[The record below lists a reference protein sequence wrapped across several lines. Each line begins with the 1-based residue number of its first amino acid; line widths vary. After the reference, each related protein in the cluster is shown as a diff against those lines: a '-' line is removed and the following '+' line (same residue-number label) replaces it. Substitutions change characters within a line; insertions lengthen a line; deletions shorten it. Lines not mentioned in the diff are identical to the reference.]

1 MSGNVSPTR
10 EIETSEFDFI
20 DERLEEE
27 FKRLQ
32 NELLLNS
39 RNAAAVKS
47 IKTKMRALLRENFR
61 ELKYAENVSIEKYMK
76 SPKGL
81 DAKKDFLKQIKT
93 RMEEEGFKDFYLEIH
108 PGKNGDDH
116 IQIFSRT
123 KEKEKD
129 MAKFIT
135 KMFKE
140 NTLYESK
147 EKKEMKEPKKVG
159 SFSEYIK
166 SLDDRLDKINKRFE
180 TINDRLDKQLSKH
193 KDIKVPKITD
203 FSNDNINKIQ
213 EKAQKI
219 LRKRR

>member
-10 EIETSEFDFI
+10 EIQTSEYDFI
-20 DERLEEE
+20 DKYLEEE
-27 FKRLQ
+27 FKQLH
-32 NELLLNS
+32 NELLLKG
-39 RNAAAVKS
+39 RNVSEVKR
-47 IKTKMRALLRENFR
+47 IKTEMRIILRENFR

-81 DAKKDFLKQIKT
+81 DAKKDFLKQIKN
-93 RMEEEGFKDFYLEIH
+93 RLKEEGFKDFYIEIH
-108 PGKNGDDH
+108 PGKGDDH
-116 IQIFSRT
+116 IQIFSRN
-123 KEKEKD
+123 KDKEKD

-147 EKKEMKEPKKVG
+147 EKKEIKEPVKVG
-159 SFSEYIK
+159 SFSEYLK

-180 TINDRLDKQLSKH
+180 DINDRLDKQLSKH
-193 KDIKVPKITD
+193 KDIKVPKLTD
-203 FSNDNINKIQ
+203 FSDENINKIQ

-219 LRKRR
+219 IKKRR

>member
-20 DERLEEE
+20 DKKLEEE

-32 NELLLNS
+32 NELLLKA

-47 IKTKMRALLRENFR
+47 IKTKMRQLLRENFR

-81 DAKKDFLKQIKT
+81 DDKKSFLQQIKD
-93 RMEEEGFKDFYLEIH
+93 RMKEEGFKDFYLEIH

-116 IQIFSRT
+116 IQIFSRN
-123 KEKEKD
+123 KDKEKD
-129 MAKFIT
+129 MSKFIT

-140 NTLYESK
+140 NTLYE
-147 EKKEMKEPKKVG
+147 KKEIKEPAKVG

-166 SLDDRLDKINKRFE
+166 SLDDRLEKINKRFDSL
-180 TINDRLDKQLSKH
+180 NDRLDKHLSKH
-193 KDIKVPKITD
+193 KDIKVPKLND
-203 FSNDNINKIQ
+203 FSNENITKIQ
-213 EKAQKI
+213 NKAKKAIQ
-219 LRKRR
+219 KRR